1 MFIGNKSASIRVVG
15 KVQGVWFRDFT
26 KKTATKYN
34 LTGWVKNNIDGSVIL
49 LVEGNIENINALIKC
64 LRSGSPLSQVD
75 NVQTE
80 WQPFENKFKSFKIIR

>member
-1 MFIGNKSASIRVVG
+1 MKTRAHVFIKGE
-15 KVQGVWFRDFT
+15 VQGVYYRVWVRT
-26 KKTATKYN
+26 QAERLN
-34 LTGWVKNNIDGSVIL
+34 LTGWVKNYIDGSVIL